1 MYQLSL
7 GTMGNGPACTLLNT
21 ISPQNAGGATDGAV
35 SGVAIG
41 AAGTLYIG
49 CDRNIHRRAAS

>member
-1 MYQLSL
+1 
-7 GTMGNGPACTLLNT
+7 MGNGPACTLLNT